1 MSKQTTK
8 TTDPEVPEVADSV
21 VAGKLQ
27 MANKVRHELLS
38 ALGEQLVALVEQQT
52 TAKEAGVFLRKVAI
66 NVGGADTNAK
76 SFQVARTLMRQE
88 IARINSSLGT
98 MLNEV

>member
-52 TAKEAGVFLRKVAI
+52 TAKEAGVFLRKVVI

>member
-52 TAKEAGVFLRKVAI
+52 TAKEAGVFLRKVVI
-66 NVGGADTNAK
+66 NVGGVDTNAK